1 MDDAR
6 HTSSGGCRVIVGR
19 EQRAS
24 SLGVGRTGGRDKE
37 EERRRKKKKERKI
50 KKEKERKEEKEK
62 EREIVFFF

>member
-6 HTSSGGCRVIVGR
+6 HTSSGGCRVTVGR

-37 EERRRKKKKERKI
+37 EERKEERRRKKKKEK
-50 KKEKERKEEKEK
+50 
-62 EREIVFFF
+62 